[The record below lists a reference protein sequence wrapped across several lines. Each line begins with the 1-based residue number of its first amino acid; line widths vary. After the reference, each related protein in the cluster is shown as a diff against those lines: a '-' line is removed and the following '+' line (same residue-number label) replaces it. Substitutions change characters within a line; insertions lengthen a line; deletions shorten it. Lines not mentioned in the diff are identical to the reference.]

1 MCCYTLSLF
10 AMRGCKRVLC
20 ERCKTRMRPNQK
32 NGYLCRR
39 FQISITMKHLNT
51 VIAILLNVLF
61 CALLLWFFTRNAF
74 LRPYAGSPSK
84 EAFAALLLL
93 GSLYA
98 NYFLFYP
105 KLYRKHSHSVYW
117 LLLVFTALATGFL
130 DLAIAYKNISLCCA
144 KVIES
149 VGFISFFSKR
159 LFLIVGR
166 NFAFNL
172 FPFLFRDRQHFQQ
185 ALEKEVEVV
194 YQDVRKVDVF
204 GDDKKIHLIVI
215 DDIFY
220 CRQQR
225 NFTEIF
231 VVQQKKY
238 TRVGSLK
245 YLEQLFGEDFVRI
258 TTTEL
263 LPFRYIK
270 SCESD
275 TVVMKQMPWESE
287 PTTFTLEAKNRQ
299 ETFEKVTKGL
309 QRNKTAAS
317 GKKVR
322 RRPSRT
328 KGRRNPIKPSDDKV
342 KEVLAYIETHSG
354 CNSGDIVRETG
365 VSLSS
370 VERCVALLKKQGLVE
385 HTGSRKHGGYAIVLP
400 KQKTEGTEVQKEGD
414 LQKMLKGKSANRK
427 PVEPSSE

>member
-1 MCCYTLSLF
+1 
-10 AMRGCKRVLC
+10 MRGYRRILC
-20 ERCKTRMRPNQK
+20 ERRKTRMCPNRK
-32 NGYLCRR
+32 IGYFCRR
-39 FQISITMKHLNT
+39 FQIRITMKHFNT
-51 VIAILLNVLF
+51 VITIPLNVLF

-98 NYFLFYP
+98 NYLLFYP
-105 KLYRKHSHSVYW
+105 KLYHKYSHSIYW

-130 DLAIAYKNISLCCA
+130 DLAIAYKNISQCCA

-166 NFAFNL
+166 NFTFNI
-172 FPFLFRDRQHFQQ
+172 FPFLFRERQHFRQ

-194 YQDVRKVDVF
+194 YQDVRKLDVI
-204 GDDKKIHLIVI
+204 GNKKIHLIDI

-220 CRQQR
+220 CHQQR
-225 NFTEIF
+225 NFTDVY
-231 VVQQKKY
+231 VVQHEKY
-238 TRVGSLK
+238 SRIGSMK
-245 YLEQLFGEDFVRI
+245 HLEQLLGEDFVRI
-258 TTTEL
+258 TTTVL
-263 LPFRYIK
+263 LPFRHIR
-270 SCESD
+270 SCEGD
-275 TVVMKQMPWESE
+275 VVVMKQMPWESE

-309 QRNKTAAS
+309 QRYKAAAS

-322 RRPSRT
+322 RRPARA

-427 PVEPSSE
+427 PVEPSSKE